1 MPTVATAVVG
11 VLIAGLVCLG
21 DLKLTWTFSAF
32 TVLVYYALTNLC
44 ALRLKPKERLYPT
57 WTAYAGLIGCGSL
70 ALFVEWR
77 VLLTGMSLIGIG
89 LVWKRLF
96 NNCAS
101 DEVES

>member
-1 MPTVATAVVG
+1 MATVIVG

-44 ALRLKPKERLYPT
+44 ALRLKPEERLYPT
-57 WTAYAGLIGCGSL
+57 WSAYIGLIGCGSL

-77 VLLTGMSLIGIG
+77 VLLTGVGLIGIG
-89 LVWKRLF
+89 LVWKWLF